1 MSNNFNWT
9 KLGIDVTHIR
19 REGKTTCPKC
29 GPTRKNKR
37 DKSLSVN
44 VITGDYCCHNSPCDF
59 RGNAG
64 GGKYLEQRE
73 RREYTKPQPRL
84 QQVSDQ
90 VVKWFEGRG
99 ISNNTLLQMKV
110 TEAVEW
116 MPQSQKEQRCI
127 CFNYFR
133 GEELINIKFRTGDKN
148 FKMSKDAE
156 PIFYNLNSVK
166 QETAQGWKYRTAV
179 GIVEGEVDALTAVEC
194 GVYGVL
200 SVPNGANQLREGEAP
215 RLEYLDNC
223 WDELAQVEYFIIAT
237 DDDVAGRILKNEL
250 IRRLGAARC
259 YTVVYPE
266 GCKDLNE
273 VLMKFGKE
281 AVRKMFEDDK
291 LQPAPLESII
301 SSAEMEEDADHI
313 FNHGYPTAL
322 GLGWQLDDHFKFLP
336 GDITVVTGIPNHGK
350 STWVNNVC
358 VQLAQKH
365 SWRIGMYSPE
375 KVRGGFLM
383 TELAAMYIGEPSTG
397 HNKMSP
403 GEWSRAKGFIREH
416 FFFIKTTGINLTIT
430 ALLSYG
436 TDMVQRYGINM
447 LVLDPWNYVETDIPI
462 GQPETVWLGQKLG
475 IAAEWAKTNNVHLV
489 IVAHPTKMPRDK
501 NTQKYLVPNL
511 YDISGSAH
519 WSNKV
524 DNGITVYRD
533 TAKGCTEVYIQK
545 VRWFFVGRAGGKVTM
560 TFNPQ
565 IQRFTDYE
573 ELTPE
578 KATYEE
584 IRVNQMIR
592 DRGREILQEQEEQIQ
607 DFTESKDLPF

>member
-1 MSNNFNWT
+1 MSNYNWS

-44 VITGDYCCHNSPCDF
+44 VMTGDYCCHNSPCDF

-64 GGKYLEQRE
+64 GGRYLEQRE
-73 RREYTKPQPRL
+73 KREYTKPEPRL
-84 QQVSDQ
+84 QQVSDA

-99 ISNNTLLQMKV
+99 ISNNTLLLMKV
-110 TEAVEW
+110 TETVEW
-116 MPQSQKEQRCI
+116 MPQSKKEQRCI

-133 GEELINIKFRTGDKN
+133 DEELVNIKFRTSDKN

-166 QETAQGWKYRTAV
+166 VVTAEGVKYRKAV
-179 GIVEGEVDALTAVEC
+179 AIVEGEVDALTLVEC
-194 GVYGVL
+194 GIHGVL

-223 WDELAQVEYFIIAT
+223 WDELDQVEYYIIAT
-237 DDDVAGRILKNEL
+237 DDDVAGRILQKEL
-250 IRRLGAARC
+250 IRRLGPARC
-259 YTVVYPE
+259 YTVAYPE
-266 GCKDLNE
+266 GCKDANE
-273 VLMKFGKE
+273 VLVRYGRD

-291 LQPAPLESII
+291 IQPAPLESII
-301 SSAEMEEDADHI
+301 SSTEMEGDADQIYH
-313 FNHGYPTAL
+313 HGYPSTL
-322 GLGWQLDDHFKFLP
+322 GIGWELDDHFRWLP
-336 GDITVVTGIPNHGK
+336 GDMTVVTGIPNHGK
-350 STWVNNVC
+350 STWMNNVC
-358 VQLAQKH
+358 VQLARQH
-365 SWRIGMYSPE
+365 NWRIGMYSPE

-397 HNKMSP
+397 QHRMHIGK
-403 GEWSRAKGFIREH
+403 WSEAKDFIREH
-416 FFFIKTTGINLTIT
+416 FLFIKTSGINLTLSS
-430 ALLSYG
+430 LLSYG
-436 TDMVQRYGINM
+436 TDMVQRYGINLM
-447 LVLDPWNYVETDIPI
+447 VIDPWNYVETDIPI

-475 IAAEWAKTNNVHLV
+475 IAAEWAKSNNVHLV

-533 TAKGCTEVYIQK
+533 VAKGVTDIYIQK

-560 TFNPQ
+560 DFNPQ
-565 IQRFTDYE
+565 IQRFTDHVE
-573 ELTPE
+573 MTQEQQ
-578 KATYEE
+578 TYED
-584 IRVNQMIR
+584 IKSNQRLR
-592 DRGREILQEQEEQIQ
+592 DRGREMQEAEPVH
-607 DFTESKDLPF
+607 DFTEPDNLPF

>member
-1 MSNNFNWT
+1 MSNYNWS

-44 VITGDYCCHNSPCDF
+44 VMTGDYCCHNSPCDF

-64 GGKYLEQRE
+64 GGRYLEQRE
-73 RREYTKPQPRL
+73 KREYTKPEPRL
-84 QQVSDQ
+84 QQVSDA
-90 VVKWFEGRG
+90 VVKWFEDRG
-99 ISNNTLLQMKV
+99 ISNNTLLLMKV
-110 TEAVEW
+110 TETVEW
-116 MPQSQKEQRCI
+116 MPQSKKEQRCI

-133 GEELINIKFRTGDKN
+133 GEDLINIKFRTSDKN

-166 QETAQGWKYRTAV
+166 VETAEGIKYRKAV
-179 GIVEGEVDALTAVEC
+179 AIVEGEVDALTLVEC
-194 GVYGVL
+194 GIHGVL

-223 WDELAQVEYFIIAT
+223 WDELDQVEYYIIAT
-237 DDDVAGRILKNEL
+237 DDDVAGRILQKEL

-259 YTVVYPE
+259 YTVAYPE
-266 GCKDLNE
+266 GCKDANE
-273 VLMKFGKE
+273 VLVRYGKD

-291 LQPAPLESII
+291 IQPAPLESII
-301 SSAEMEEDADHI
+301 SSTEMEGDADQIYH
-313 FNHGYPTAL
+313 HGYPSTL
-322 GLGWQLDDHFKFLP
+322 GIGWELDDHFRWLP
-336 GDITVVTGIPNHGK
+336 GDMTVVTGIPNHGK
-350 STWVNNVC
+350 STWMNNVC
-358 VQLAQKH
+358 VQLARQH
-365 SWRIGMYSPE
+365 NWRIGMYSPE

-383 TELAAMYIGEPSTG
+383 TELAAMFIGEPSTG
-397 HNKMSP
+397 QHRMHIGK
-403 GEWSRAKGFIREH
+403 WSEAKDFIREH
-416 FFFIKTTGINLTIT
+416 FFFIKTSGINLTLN

-436 TDMVQRYGINM
+436 TDMVQRYGINLM
-447 LVLDPWNYVETDIPI
+447 VIDPWNYVETDIPI

-475 IAAEWAKTNNVHLV
+475 IAAEWAKSNNVHLV

-533 TAKGCTEVYIQK
+533 VAKGVTDIYIQK

-560 TFNPQ
+560 DFNPQ
-565 IQRFTDYE
+565 IQRFTDHVE
-573 ELTPE
+573 MTQEQQ
-578 KATYEE
+578 TYED
-584 IRVNQMIR
+584 IKSNQRLR
-592 DRGREILQEQEEQIQ
+592 DRGREIQEAEPVH
-607 DFTESKDLPF
+607 DFKEPEDLPF